1 MSCGKEEQA
10 HEGGFC
16 VKKVFVALALTFVF
30 SIILTSSVPVCA
42 ETETNWPE
50 KRIEMIWHSKAGS
63 GGDIYLRAL
72 ARFLEK
78 KTGQT
83 VIVNNVTGAS
93 GANAWMKVAKANP
106 DGYTIL
112 GVSSTIVASPVVNN
126 LTVNYENFDHVARM
140 FIDAVCLFVAADS
153 PYKTLE
159 DLIAD
164 AKKRP
169 GEVTLAGGT
178 AGNIEFVAA
187 RELMKEAGCEV
198 SIVPFEGGGD
208 GAVSVLGGH
217 VSAGVGEYAEIAS
230 SAEAGKLRILATFNK
245 LQDKSIPTVA
255 EAGYPNV
262 TVEKLRG
269 IFVPKGTP
277 KPVIEKL
284 TKLLK
289 EAMEDPDFKAY
300 YTANNLIPAFVEGE
314 EFTKILALQTEQVK
328 ESIGQQKK

>member
-1 MSCGKEEQA
+1 M
-10 HEGGFC
+10 
-16 VKKVFVALALTFVF
+16 KKIICALTLVFVLVSMFAFV
-30 SIILTSSVPVCA
+30 IPATA
-42 ETETNWPE
+42 ADNTKWPE
-50 KRIEMIWHSKAGS
+50 KKVELIWHSKAGS

-83 VIVNNVTGAS
+83 FIVNNVTGAS
-93 GANAWMKVAKANP
+93 GANAWNRVAKSKP

-112 GVSSTIVASPVVNN
+112 GVSSTIIASPVLNN
-126 LTVNYENFDHVARM
+126 LNVNYRSFDHVARM
-140 FIDAVCLFVAADS
+140 FIDAVCIFVAADS
-153 PYKTLE
+153 PYKTLG

-187 RELMKEAGCEV
+187 RELMKQAGV
-198 SIVPFEGGGD
+198 DVAIVPFEGGGD

-230 SAEAGKLRILATFNK
+230 SSDGGKMRILATFNK
-245 LQDKSIPTVA
+245 LSDKTIPSVA
-255 EAGYPNV
+255 EAGFPQVN
-262 TVEKLRG
+262 VEKLRG

-277 KPVIEKL
+277 KPVVDKL
-284 TKLLK
+284 TALLK
-289 EAMEDPDFKAY
+289 EAMSDPEFKAY
-300 YTANNLIPAFVEGE
+300 YTSNNLIPAFVTGK
-314 EFTKILALQTEQVK
+314 EFTKIMDLQTEQVK
-328 ESIGQQKK
+328 DSIKTVNK

>member
-1 MSCGKEEQA
+1 MKKII
-10 HEGGFC
+10 C
-16 VKKVFVALALTFVF
+16 VLAMIFLFASIFAFVMPANAADTKWPDKKVEL
-30 SIILTSSVPVCA
+30 
-42 ETETNWPE
+42 
-50 KRIEMIWHSKAGS
+50 IWHSKAGS

-83 VIVNNVTGAS
+83 FIVNNVTGAS
-93 GANAWMKVAKANP
+93 GANAWNKVAKSKP

-112 GVSSTIVASPVVNN
+112 GVSSTIIASPILNKLN
-126 LTVNYENFDHVARM
+126 VNYQSFDHVARM
-140 FIDAVCLFVAADS
+140 FIDAVCIFVAADS
-153 PYKTLE
+153 PYKTLN

-187 RELMKEAGCEV
+187 RELMSQAGCKV
-198 SIVPFEGGGD
+198 AIIPFEGGGD

-230 SAEAGKLRILATFNK
+230 SSDGGKLRILATFNK
-245 LQDKSIPTVA
+245 LLGKNIPSVA

-262 TVEKLRG
+262 KVEKLRG

-277 KPVIEKL
+277 KPVIDKL
-284 TKLLK
+284 TDLLK
-289 EAMEDPDFKAY
+289 QAMSDPEFKAY
-300 YTANNLIPAFVEGE
+300 YTANNLIPAFVTGQ
-314 EFTKILALQTEQVK
+314 EFTKIMDLQTAQVK
-328 ESIGQQKK
+328 ETVAHSK